1 MTQTRPRR
9 SHDVRPNMTLWRS
22 VVLCSISLFAI
33 ALFAIEGTAEAPE
46 IPARLVG
53 NYDDTSDAADAC
65 LSVRP
70 TVVSYAS
77 LSHDS
82 ERGCGVD
89 LRVVGVSAGEI
100 RLLDGDRP
108 VRMIVTER
116 EIRFQPSA
124 RPMCAHLPP
133 SQFRFLRSRR
143 RAVRECFE

>member
-1 MTQTRPRR
+1 
-9 SHDVRPNMTLWRS
+9 MTLWRF
-22 VVLCSISLFAI
+22 VVLCSISLSAI
-33 ALFAIEGTAEAPE
+33 ALFAIEATAEAPE

-53 NYDDTSDAADAC
+53 NYDDTTGAGDAC

-70 TVVSYAS
+70 TVVSYAA

-89 LRVVGVSAGEI
+89 LQVVGVSAGEI

-108 VRMIVTER
+108 VRMIVTDR
-116 EIRFQPSA
+116 EIRFDPSA
-124 RPMCAHLPP
+124 LPMCAHLDPTR
-133 SQFRFLRSRR
+133 FRFLRSRR